1 MCISDP
7 GQHLPSV
14 TVDPTITR
22 VDVTYFHETK
32 RCQACINM
40 EKWAYEVVVI
50 DNKLYVDGGL
60 LSFKSVDIS
69 DGDMMHII
77 DTYGACY
84 TSLFINMIYDGYNH
98 IVELDDVWLYSDDK
112 PAYTQYVQE
121 EISNAIGIV
130 LEK

>member
-1 MCISDP
+1 MSNKTYYLLFCILFVPLTMCISDP

-60 LSFKSVDIS
+60 LSFK
-69 DGDMMHII
+69 
-77 DTYGACY
+77 
-84 TSLFINMIYDGYNH
+84 
-98 IVELDDVWLYSDDK
+98 
-112 PAYTQYVQE
+112 
-121 EISNAIGIV
+121 
-130 LEK
+130 